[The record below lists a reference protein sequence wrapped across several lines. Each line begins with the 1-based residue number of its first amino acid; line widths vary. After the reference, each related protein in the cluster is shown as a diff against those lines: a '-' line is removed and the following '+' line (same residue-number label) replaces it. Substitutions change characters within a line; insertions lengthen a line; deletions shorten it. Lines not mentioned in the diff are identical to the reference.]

1 MKGKKQYE
9 IPNIKNTIYLLLDKK
24 KIPYVFN
31 I

>member
-1 MKGKKQYE
+1 MKEKKQYE

-24 KIPYVFN
+24 KNTIC